1 MAVDDDKTTS
11 GDNIKVPKF
20 DHSNKTVSR
29 DSRIRAYTQSFKCA
43 AMAKYGTAGGALF
56 QPLAITK
63 AGATPPS
70 LHFAKKGK
78 IAKESDGAI
87 IDAHDP
93 EVFKTRLLD
102 ESWEPDSNH
111 VAFAPFATA
120 CFHSICTRYLEQ
132 TSSHLIGK
140 LSVLSSKLCDT
151 V

>member
-1 MAVDDDKTTS
+1 MAVDDDKSTS

-78 IAKESDGAI
+78 IAKVAPAFYKMVQHNEVEAWFKMQVWMLHYLIRDFKESDGAI
-87 IDAHDP
+87 IGCTVAKKEADD
-93 EVFKTRLLD
+93 VFLRD
-102 ESWEPDSNH
+102 
-111 VAFAPFATA
+111 
-120 CFHSICTRYLEQ
+120 CC
-132 TSSHLIGK
+132 
-140 LSVLSSKLCDT
+140 
-151 V
+151 

>member
-1 MAVDDDKTTS
+1 MSPDFRSGGKTRIIMAVDDDKSTS

-78 IAKESDGAI
+78 ITKQDLLNLNLTKATDSVISSVI
-87 IDAHDP
+87 IEVP
-93 EVFKTRLLD
+93 EAETNLTEGSQR
-102 ESWEPDSNH
+102 
-111 VAFAPFATA
+111 
-120 CFHSICTRYLEQ
+120 
-132 TSSHLIGK
+132 
-140 LSVLSSKLCDT
+140 
-151 V
+151 

>member
-1 MAVDDDKTTS
+1 MVVNDNKTTS

-70 LHFAKKGK
+70 LHCAKKGK
-78 IAKESDGAI
+78 IAKVA
-87 IDAHDP
+87 P
-93 EVFKTRLLD
+93 EPRGVRSFVCYCML
-102 ESWEPDSNH
+102 S
-111 VAFAPFATA
+111 
-120 CFHSICTRYLEQ
+120 Q
-132 TSSHLIGK
+132 HLHA
-140 LSVLSSKLCDT
+140 LP
-151 V
+151 